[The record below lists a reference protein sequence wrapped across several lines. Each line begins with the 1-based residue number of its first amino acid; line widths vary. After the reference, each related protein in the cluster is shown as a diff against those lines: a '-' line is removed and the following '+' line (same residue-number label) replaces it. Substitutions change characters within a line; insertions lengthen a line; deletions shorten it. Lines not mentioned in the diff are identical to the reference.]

1 MATREPIVVVTPT
14 PTATPSSST
23 DPTSTEA
30 PTEAAGGSDPSSTV
44 EASSPG
50 ALAQT
55 GTDLLLPALLGLA
68 LVVIGGA
75 AVFASTRR
83 RGAHA

>member
-1 MATREPIVVVTPT
+1 MVV
-14 PTATPSSST
+14 TATPT
-23 DPTSTEA
+23 GTPTSTGA
-30 PTEAAGGSDPSSTV
+30 PTEGAGGSDASTTVDASSTG
-44 EASSPG
+44 S
-50 ALAQT
+50 LAQT

-68 LVVIGGA
+68 LVVLGGV